1 MLELQPYKN
10 LHCRFVHDD
19 RGRYCAIGDV
29 CWLKPGRAEKILD
42 EMARNGI
49 ESAIEPLEVAQDAP
63 ASDDLSLPT
72 SPFDVGRVLSL
83 NAKARRAIARSLGA
97 PKNVRT
103 KIADELIGKAEI
115 EDLKA
120 ASAYYLEG

>member
-10 LHCRFVHDD
+10 RHCRFIHDD
-19 RGRYCAIGDV
+19 RGRYCVIGDV
-29 CWLKPGRAEKILD
+29 CWLKPQRAEKIIN
-42 EMARNGI
+42 EMAALGI
-49 ESAIEPLEVAQDAP
+49 NSAISLVSSTQGAP

-72 SPFDVGRVLSL
+72 PFDVGRVLSL

-120 ASAYYLEG
+120 AAAYYLEG